1 MVILL
6 ILNKGRYYLFLFQ
19 DTPES
24 INYLSTLDETAI
36 VFEGYE
42 EFPTNR
48 KGINFMNSKTDGHI
62 VKLDGVG
69 GTLLLV
75 RGDIHREG
83 AIFPPFG
90 YQHTME
96 TEG

>member
-1 MVILL
+1 M
-6 ILNKGRYYLFLFQ
+6 
-19 DTPES
+19 
-24 INYLSTLDETAI
+24 NYLSKLDKNEI

-42 EFPTNR
+42 HFPTQR
-48 KGINFMNSKTDGHI
+48 KSLNYMNSTIDGDI

-75 RGDIHREG
+75 RADIHRMG